1 MFERYT
7 EKARRVIFFAR
18 YEASQFGSPYI
29 ETEHLLLGLLREDKA
44 LANRFLRS
52 HAAVESIRKQIEGH
66 TTIREKV
73 STSVDLPLSH
83 ECKRVLAYAAEEAE
97 RLSHKH
103 IGTEHLLLGLLRE
116 DKCFAAEILHERGL
130 RLSTIREELQRS
142 QSEKLL
148 SNRPK
153 ESSLLAEFSRDLT
166 QAAMDNTLD
175 PLIGRESELERVVQ
189 ILCRRTK
196 NNPVLIGEPGVGKT
210 AIVEGLAQR
219 IADGE
224 VPSFLA
230 DKRILALDLSL
241 IVAGTK
247 YRGQFEERLKTIMKE
262 LMENQ
267 NAIIFIDELHTLV
280 GAGSAEGSLDAA
292 NILKPALSRG
302 EIQCIGATTPAEYRK
317 SIEKDRSLERRFQAV
332 KVPPPSEEDA
342 VKVLFGIKDRYE
354 KFHAVSYTDDSI
366 QAAVYTSSR
375 YIPDRFL
382 PDKAID
388 LVDEAGARVKLR
400 QTTLPDELADI
411 QKRIKFIVHRMENAI
426 ANHEFE
432 KARFYSDEERKE
444 RENLRLL
451 REKYNLDESSIGVVT
466 KEDIEEVVA
475 RWTGVPMT
483 AIKEEEMAKL
493 LRIEEEL
500 HKRVISQ
507 DKAISALARAIR
519 RSRAGLKSV
528 TRPAGSFLFLGPTG
542 VGKTEVARA
551 LAQFLFGSEKS
562 LIRFDMSE
570 FMEKHSVSKL
580 IGSPPGY
587 VGYEEGG
594 QLTERVKRAPYSIIL
609 LDEIEKAHPD
619 VFNILLQVFEDG
631 HLTDGLGNTVDFK
644 NTIIIMT
651 SNLGARF
658 LEKRSHLGFQSAS
671 LEATA
676 AKMEDLVK
684 SELKRVFNPEF
695 LNRLD
700 EVILFTSLTDED
712 LIKIIGLLVE
722 QINANLAGKQIKI
735 RLAEDAAKYIL
746 EKTCGDRGYG
756 ARPLRRA
763 LQKYI
768 EDPLSEAL
776 IQGNLPRPAE
786 LEVYLGENGMYYR
799 LVKEAKVMADG
810 GQEESTET
818 GAGVP
823 LYMF

>member
-18 YEASQFGSPYI
+18 YEARQFGSPYI

-44 LANRFLRS
+44 LTNRFLRS
-52 HAAVESIRKQIEGH
+52 HASVESIRKQIEGH

-73 STSVDLPLSH
+73 STSVDLPLSN

-116 DKCFAAEILHERGL
+116 EKCFAAEILSERGL
-130 RLSTIREELQRS
+130 RLPAIREELQRTTQEKVPTS
-142 QSEKLL
+142 QGSKAQRGEQSML
-148 SNRPK
+148 S
-153 ESSLLAEFSRDLT
+153 EFSRDLT
-166 QAAMDNTLD
+166 QSALDQQLD
-175 PLIGRESELERVVQ
+175 PLVGRDAEVDRVIQ

-210 AIVEGLAQR
+210 AIVEGLAQK

-230 DKRILALDLSL
+230 DKRVLALDLSL

-267 NAIIFIDELHTLV
+267 NSIVFIDELHTLV

-302 EIQCIGATTPAEYRK
+302 EIQCIGATTPSEYRK

-342 VKVLFGIKDRYE
+342 VKIIMGIKEKYE
-354 KFHAVSYTDDSI
+354 KFHAVSYTDDAISFSV
-366 QAAVYTSSR
+366 AHSSR

-388 LVDEAGARVKLR
+388 LIDEAGARVKLR
-400 QTTLPDELADI
+400 QTSMPEELTEV

-444 RENLRLL
+444 RENLRAL
-451 REKYNLDESSIGVVT
+451 RDKYHLDDSSAGIVT
-466 KEDIEEVVA
+466 REDIEDVVS
-475 RWTGVPMT
+475 RWTGVPIT
-483 AIKEEEMAKL
+483 SLKEEETQRL
-493 LRIEEEL
+493 LRVEEEL

-519 RSRAGLKSV
+519 RSRAGLKNPA
-528 TRPAGSFLFLGPTG
+528 RPIGSFLFLGPTG
-542 VGKTEVARA
+542 VGKTEMART
-551 LAQFLFGSEKS
+551 LAQFLFGSEKA

-594 QLTERVKRAPYSIIL
+594 QLTERVKRNPYCVVL

-619 VFNILLQVFEDG
+619 VFNLLLQVFEDG
-631 HLTDGLGNTVDFK
+631 QLTDGLGNTVDYK
-644 NTIIIMT
+644 NCIVIMT
-651 SNLGARF
+651 SNIGAKH
-658 LEKRSHLGFQSAS
+658 LQKRQGLGFQS
-671 LEATA
+671 EKEDMVMD
-676 AKMEDLVK
+676 KMEELVRG
-684 SELKRVFNPEF
+684 EVKRTFNPEF

-700 EVILFTSLTDED
+700 EIIIFTSLSDADLMQILELLVQQLNVNLVHKSITISVTDEA
-712 LIKIIGLLVE
+712 KKWII
-722 QINANLAGKQIKI
+722 
-735 RLAEDAAKYIL
+735 
-746 EKTCGDRGYG
+746 EKTASDRTYG

-763 LQKYI
+763 LQKYV

-776 IQGNLPRPAE
+776 IAGGITQRPAF
-786 LEVYLGENGMYYR
+786 LEVYMENNALFYR
-799 LVKEAKVMADG
+799 PIAADG
-810 GQEESTET
+810 EEKVSGFALT
-818 GAGVP
+818 AV
-823 LYMF
+823 